1 MMIGMLVWKPHLG
14 TLANSFVML
23 LVMGWLFLLWIR
35 YRTRYSVRTAL
46 LLLAPKLVCALLVL
60 VALMDPVWRDAR
72 PNENQKVAVI
82 TDISSSMDVPDH
94 TSGSRAERA
103 GKIADKIESELRGIA
118 SVDRYQF
125 DVDILKSEDEP
136 AQGTRQTDLG
146 RTIVSISEPGDLS
159 ICKAVVLLT
168 DGGDEAVRSERLP
181 QIPVYVVGVGTEPS
195 TWDDLEIGNADIPE
209 EVELDT
215 PFKVSAE
222 IVVHSTSEA
231 FASTV
236 ESVDVQ
242 IEKRV
247 DGEYRPSLSK
257 AVDPRKNNGRV
268 TFDLPGESKEGAH
281 HYRLAIKGVR
291 GEMTELNNQRD
302 FVVEVR
308 EKSINVLLYGNLL
321 DWDFAHVKK
330 ELGADPTI
338 RLTSVFRK
346 NADVIVVSGARQDG
360 DAVLAQGLPA
370 DEKALGLYTII
381 VLGSFRAEL
390 LKPASLVALKKYV
403 EDGGNLVLLG
413 GAQSFGMGGYY
424 RTAIEPLI
432 PWKQGSEPGITAGIY
447 PVIMPPEADGHGL
460 SAATAAIMKRV
471 GSPTLASINKVGPQR
486 SGALALMN
494 ASAGNR
500 ILSVVALQQ
509 YGKGQTLGI
518 ATDTLWRWARRDGE
532 ISTAFHQFW
541 RDTIRYLSGD
551 FEDSKF
557 LSVAWD
563 RKRYRV
569 SEKAIGEIMVVGRYA
584 EGAVRVTGTVAYD
597 GETAELPVVLK
608 SLSDFETEV
617 FFPKAGDYT
626 VTLDATLS
634 GEPLD
639 TYERIIRVGS
649 SVSEGSDLAVDHSY
663 LDSLASRSGASY
675 GREDDTEKL
684 LKRLDEL
691 LESSSEM
698 RDTPVVRM
706 APLFNLLPLYI
717 IILMGVL
724 LWEWILRR
732 RMNIV

>member
-23 LVMGWLFLLWIR
+23 LVMGWLFFLWIR
-35 YRTRYSVRTAL
+35 YRTRYSVNRSL
-46 LLLAPKLVCALLVL
+46 LLLAPKLVCTLLVL
-60 VALMDPVWRDAR
+60 IALMDPVWRDAR
-72 PNENQKVAVI
+72 PDENQKVAVI

-94 TSGSRAERA
+94 KSGPRSKRA
-103 GKIADKIESELRGIA
+103 GKIADEIERKLRGVA

-125 DVDILKSEDEP
+125 DVDVLKSEEKP
-136 AQGTRQTDLG
+136 AKGTRQTDLG
-146 RTIVSISEPGDLS
+146 RTFVSISEPGDLS

-181 QIPVYVVGVGTEPS
+181 PVPVYIVGVGTDPS

-222 IVVHSTSEA
+222 IVVHSASEA
-231 FASTV
+231 FASKL
-236 ESVDVQ
+236 ESVDVL
-242 IEKRV
+242 IEKLV
-247 DGEYRPSLSK
+247 DGVYRPSLSK
-257 AVDPRKNNGRV
+257 EVDPRKNNGRV

-281 HYRLAIKGVR
+281 QYRLSIKGVR

-302 FVVEVR
+302 FVVDVR
-308 EKSINVLLYGNLL
+308 ENSINVLLYGNLL
-321 DWDFAHVKK
+321 DWDFAHIKK
-330 ELGADPTI
+330 ELGRDPTI
-338 RLTSVFRK
+338 QLTSVFRK
-346 NADVIVVSGARQDG
+346 NKDVFIVSGARQDG

-381 VLGSFRAEL
+381 VLGSFPANL
-390 LKPASLVALKKYV
+390 LKPSSLVALKQYV

-413 GAQSFGMGGYY
+413 GAKSFGMGGYY
-424 RTAIEPLI
+424 QTAIEPLI
-432 PWKQGSEPGITAGIY
+432 PWKQGSEPGITAGIF

-460 SAATAAIMKRV
+460 SAATAAMMKRV
-471 GSPTLASINKVGPQR
+471 GSPTLASVNKVGPQR

-518 ATDTLWRWARRDGE
+518 ATDTLWRWARQDGE
-532 ISTAFHQFW
+532 ISNAFHQFW

-551 FEDSKF
+551 FEDGKF

-584 EGAVRVTGTVAYD
+584 EGAVRVTGTVKYD
-597 GETAELPVVLK
+597 GETGELPVVLK
-608 SLSDFETEV
+608 SLSDFETKV

-626 VTLDATLS
+626 VKLDATLS

-639 TYERIIRVGS
+639 TYERMIHVGS
-649 SVSEGSDLAVDHSY
+649 SVSEGSDLAVDHPY
-663 LDSLASRSGASY
+663 LDSLGSRSGGSY
-675 GREDDTEKL
+675 SREDDTETL
-684 LKRLDEL
+684 LARLDDL
-691 LESSSEM
+691 LEASSDM

-724 LWEWILRR
+724 LAEWILRR
-732 RMNIV
+732 RLNIV

>member
-1 MMIGMLVWKPHLG
+1 MIGMLIWKPHLG

-23 LVMGWLFLLWIR
+23 LVMGWLFFLWIR
-35 YRTRYSVRTAL
+35 YRTRYSVAKAL
-46 LLLAPKLVCALLVL
+46 QLLAPKLLCTLLVL

-72 PNENQKVAVI
+72 PDVNQKVAVI
-82 TDISSSMDVPDH
+82 SDSSSSMDVPDH
-94 TSGSRAERA
+94 KSGSRAKRA
-103 GKIADKIESELRGIA
+103 GKIAEKIERKLRGIA
-118 SVDRYQF
+118 SVDRYRF

-136 AQGTRQTDLG
+136 AKGTRQTDLG
-146 RTIVSISEPGDLS
+146 RTFVSISEPGDLS
-159 ICKAVVLLT
+159 NCKAVVLLT

-181 QIPVYVVGVGTEPS
+181 AVPVYIVGVGTEPS
-195 TWDDLEIGNADIPE
+195 TWDDLEIGNAEIPE

-222 IVVHSTSEA
+222 IVVHSASEA
-231 FASTV
+231 FASKLK
-236 ESVDVQ
+236 SVDVL

-247 DGEYRPSLSK
+247 NGDYRPLLSK
-257 AVDPRKNNGRV
+257 EVDPRKDNGRV
-268 TFDLPGESKEGAH
+268 TFDVPAESEEGAH
-281 HYRLAIKGVR
+281 QYRLSIKSVD
-291 GEMTELNNQRD
+291 GEMTELNNKRD
-302 FVVEVR
+302 FIVDVG
-308 EKSINVLLYGNLL
+308 KNSINVLLYGNLL
-321 DWDFAHVKK
+321 DWDFSYVKK
-330 ELGADPTI
+330 ELGSDPTI
-338 RLTSVFRK
+338 KLTSVFRK
-346 NADVIVVSGARQDG
+346 NASVFVINGARQEG
-360 DAVLAQGLPA
+360 DAVLSQGLPA

-381 VLGSFRAEL
+381 ILGSFRAEL
-390 LKPASLVALKKYV
+390 LKPSSLVALKQYV

-413 GAQSFGMGGYY
+413 GAESFGKGGYY
-424 RTAIEPLI
+424 QTAIAPLI
-432 PWKQGSEPGITAGIY
+432 PWKQGSEPGITAGIF

-460 SAATAAIMKRV
+460 SAATAAIMKGV
-471 GSPTLASINKVGPQR
+471 ASPNLASINKVGPQR

-494 ASAGNR
+494 ASAGSR

-551 FEDSKF
+551 FEDGKF
-557 LSVAWD
+557 LTVGWD

-569 SEKAIGEIMVVGRYA
+569 SENALGEIMVVGRYA
-584 EGAVRVTGTVAYD
+584 EGAVRVKGTIEYD

-608 SLSDFETEV
+608 SLSDFETKV
-617 FFPKAGDYT
+617 FFPKAGEYT
-626 VTLDATLS
+626 VKLEATLS

-639 TYERIIRVGS
+639 SYERIIRVGS
-649 SVSEGSDLAVDHSY
+649 SVSEGSDLAVDHPY
-663 LDSLASRSGASY
+663 LDSLASRSGGSY
-675 GREDDTEKL
+675 SREDDTEKML
-684 LKRLDEL
+684 ERLDEL
-691 LESSSEM
+691 LEASSEM

-706 APLFNLLPLYI
+706 APLFNLLPIYI

>member
-1 MMIGMLVWKPHLG
+1 MIGMLVWKPHLG
-14 TLANSFVML
+14 TLANSLVML

-35 YRTRYSVRTAL
+35 YRTRYSVSRSL
-46 LLLAPKLVCALLVL
+46 LLLAPKFLCTLLVL
-60 VALMDPVWRDAR
+60 IALMDPVWREAR
-72 PNENQKVAVI
+72 PDENQTVAVI

-94 TSGSRAERA
+94 TSGSRAKRA
-103 GKIADKIESELRGIA
+103 DKIVDKIESKLRGKA
-118 SVDRYQF
+118 TVVRYQF
-125 DVDILKSEDEP
+125 DVDMLKAEEKP
-136 AQGTRQTDLG
+136 AKGTRQTDLG
-146 RTIVSISEPGDLS
+146 RTFVSISEPGDLS
-159 ICKAVVLLT
+159 ISKAVVLLT

-181 QIPVYVVGVGTEPS
+181 PIPVYIVGVGTDPS

-222 IVVHSTSEA
+222 IVVHSASKA
-231 FASTV
+231 FASKL

-242 IEKRV
+242 IEKLV
-247 DGEYRPSLSK
+247 NGEYQPALSEK
-257 AVDPRKNNGRV
+257 VDPRKNNGRV
-268 TFDLPGESKEGAH
+268 TFNIPGESKEGLYQ
-281 HYRLAIKGVR
+281 YRLVVKSVR

-302 FVVEVR
+302 FVVDVR

-321 DWDFAHVKK
+321 DWDFANIKK
-330 ELGADPTI
+330 ELGGDPTI
-338 RLTSVFRK
+338 QLTSVFRK
-346 NADVIVVSGARQDG
+346 NKDVFVVSGARQDG
-360 DAVLAQGLPA
+360 DTVLAQGLPA

-381 VLGSFRAEL
+381 VLGSFHADL
-390 LKPASLVALKKYV
+390 LKPSSLVALKKYV

-413 GAQSFGMGGYY
+413 GAQSFGKGGYY
-424 RTAIEPLI
+424 QTDLAPLI
-432 PWKQGSEPGITAGIY
+432 PWKQGSHPGISSGVF

-460 SAATAAIMKRV
+460 SAATAAIMKRI
-471 GSPTLASINKVGPQR
+471 GSPTLASVNKVGPQR
-486 SGALALMN
+486 SGALSLMN
-494 ASAGNR
+494 ASAGKR

-518 ATDTLWRWARRDGE
+518 ATDTLWRWGRMDGE

-551 FEDSKF
+551 FEDGKF

-569 SEKAIGEIMVVGRYA
+569 GEQAIGEIKVVGRYA
-584 EGAVRVTGTVAYD
+584 EGAVRVTGAVEYE
-597 GETAELPVVLK
+597 GETAELPVVLE
-608 SLSDFETEV
+608 SQSDFETKV
-617 FFPKAGDYT
+617 FFGKAGEYT

-639 TYERIIRVGS
+639 TYERIIHVGS
-649 SVSEGSDLAVDHSY
+649 SVSEGSDLAVDHPY
-663 LDSLASRSGASY
+663 LDSLASRSGGSY
-675 GREDDTEKL
+675 SREDDTEVL
-684 LKRLDEL
+684 LERLDEM
-691 LESSSEM
+691 LEASSDM

-706 APLFNLLPLYI
+706 APLFNVLPAYI
-717 IILMGVL
+717 IILMGIL